1 MEWSLRRLCK
11 RSRSLL
17 SEFER
22 RASGALCG
30 EKIYRGTSGTAWRG
44 LRVVLRSRRI
54 RARVPWCTVHRTV
67 QQMSTGT
74 REGLPV
80 LVIVVAEDWYFV
92 SHRLSLARAA
102 RAAGYHVVIA
112 SRFSS
117 HADALRAEGFELFPL
132 RLRRRAK
139 SVRDEL
145 ASIIELRRL
154 YQRLQPMIAHH
165 VALKP
170 VVFGTIASWG
180 LRKVKVVNAIA
191 GLGYVA
197 SSRRLGARVRRALMV
212 PALRR
217 LLSRPASV
225 ILVQNELDRAKLL
238 VGGVLDPARIVLLRG
253 AGVDL
258 TEFTPQ
264 PESDGPPVVLY
275 AGRFLWDK
283 GVGDFVEAAR
293 RLRTEGRV
301 ARFVLVGSPDHDSP
315 GTILA
320 HQVVE
325 WQAEGVIE
333 YWGRRTDMPSVFAQ
347 SGVVCLPSRYGEG
360 VPKVLLEAAACGRAV
375 VTTDWPGCRDVVRP
389 DETGILVPPNDVD
402 ALTIALRGLLADPER
417 RRRYGAAGRKLAERE
432 FDVRGVVA
440 ETLRCYS
447 RLLQY

>member
-1 MEWSLRRLCK
+1 MEWSVRKLCK
-11 RSRSLL
+11 RSQALL

-22 RASGALCG
+22 CAAGALCG

-44 LRVVLRSRRI
+44 LRAVLGSRRI
-54 RARVPWCTVHRTV
+54 RTRVPWCTVYRTV

-180 LRKVKVVNAIA
+180 LS
-191 GLGYVA
+191 L
-197 SSRRLGARVRRALMV
+197 
-212 PALRR
+212 
-217 LLSRPASV
+217 
-225 ILVQNELDRAKLL
+225 
-238 VGGVLDPARIVLLRG
+238 PARL
-253 AGVDL
+253 
-258 TEFTPQ
+258 
-264 PESDGPPVVLY
+264 
-275 AGRFLWDK
+275 
-283 GVGDFVEAAR
+283 AR
-293 RLRTEGRV
+293 T
-301 ARFVLVGSPDHDSP
+301 
-315 GTILA
+315 
-320 HQVVE
+320 
-325 WQAEGVIE
+325 
-333 YWGRRTDMPSVFAQ
+333 
-347 SGVVCLPSRYGEG
+347 
-360 VPKVLLEAAACGRAV
+360 
-375 VTTDWPGCRDVVRP
+375 
-389 DETGILVPPNDVD
+389 
-402 ALTIALRGLLADPER
+402 
-417 RRRYGAAGRKLAERE
+417 
-432 FDVRGVVA
+432 
-440 ETLRCYS
+440 
-447 RLLQY
+447 